1 MRRRP
6 RFLLALFGI
15 SLGAPTALASGF
27 SVARFGG
34 EAGHPTADNPTVVYY
49 NPAALTQ
56 SSDRRLFLDL
66 NLAYRRV
73 TYDRHAEPSDVP
85 PPPDAPDANTGRAT
99 LSDWLAA
106 PTLGVSGNAGRF
118 SFGLLGYVPFGAPVS
133 WESREEY
140 EHQSRLP
147 GPVDGVQRWHSIEG
161 SFITFQLSGAL
172 AYRFEPARL
181 SAGVTL
187 SFVHTLLEDVRAR
200 ADGTNDVEREGRSL
214 ISARGSALAAGLGVL
229 WEALPGELVL
239 GASYQSRPNFA
250 GGMELSGTVD
260 NRIGTES
267 RADVDVTY
275 DLPDVFRLGG
285 RYRPEPG
292 LELRLFGDYTRWSA
306 FERQCI
312 VNAGRE
318 CELAADG
325 SQPSGGAVLQNLRRN
340 FHDAIEVRAGISRYF
355 SSGTEYFA
363 GAGVMTSAV
372 PDETLEA
379 GLADFA
385 GASFTLGA
393 RARLYEGVA
402 VSLAYTQFVFAPR
415 TVESTLAE
423 PPLPTRQPDA
433 SGTYKQFVGV
443 ANANIDFRW

>member
-1 MRRRP
+1 MLRT
-6 RFLLALFGI
+6 RFLLALAGV
-15 SLGAPTALASGF
+15 SLWAPRALASGF

-56 SSDRRLFLDL
+56 SDDKRLFLDL
-66 NLAYRRV
+66 NVAYRRL
-73 TYDRHAEPSDVP
+73 TYDRHAAPSDVP

-99 LSDWLAA
+99 LSNVLAA
-106 PTLGVSGNAGRF
+106 PTLGVSGSAGPL

-133 WESREEY
+133 WEPREKY
-140 EHQSRLP
+140 ERQTRWP

-172 AYRFEPARL
+172 AHRFEAARL
-181 SAGVTL
+181 SVGLTL

-200 ADGTNDVEREGRSL
+200 ADGTNDVEQEGRSL
-214 ISARGSALAAGLGVL
+214 LSARGSAIAGGAGLL
-229 WEALPGELVL
+229 WEAVPGELVL
-239 GASYQSRPNFA
+239 GASYQSRPNFS
-250 GGMELSGTVD
+250 GEMTLSGSVD
-260 NRIGTES
+260 NRLGTES
-267 RADVDVTY
+267 TADVDVTY
-275 DLPDVFRLGG
+275 ALPDVFRLGA
-285 RYRPEPG
+285 RYRPEPEI
-292 LELRLFGDYTRWSA
+292 ELRLFGDFTRWSA

-312 VNAGRE
+312 VNAGHD
-318 CELAADG
+318 CELRADG
-325 SQPSGGAVLQNLRRN
+325 SQPVGGAVLQNLRRD
-340 FHDAIEVRAGISRYF
+340 FHDTFELRAGMSRYF

-363 GAGVMTSAV
+363 GVGLMTSAV

-385 GASFTLGA
+385 GASFTLGGKTKV
-393 RARLYEGVA
+393 YDGVA

-415 TVESTLAE
+415 TVKSTLSE

-433 SGTYKQFVGV
+433 SGTYKQFIGV
-443 ANANIDFRW
+443 ANANVDFRW